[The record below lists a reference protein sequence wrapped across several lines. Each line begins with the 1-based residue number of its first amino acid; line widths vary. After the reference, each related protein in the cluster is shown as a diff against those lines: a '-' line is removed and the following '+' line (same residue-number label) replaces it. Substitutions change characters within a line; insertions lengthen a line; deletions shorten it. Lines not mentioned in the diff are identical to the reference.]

1 MADNSSEIQRLYDI
15 AAALDGDIDKLAT
28 DSAKYEGMYEEILA
42 GSKGAQ
48 KTKILSAQFI
58 PKYLK
63 HFPKFTDKSINCLI
77 DLCEDDD
84 ATTRVNAIR
93 AFPII
98 AKISPE
104 SLPKLADILGQL
116 LQAEVPVELDK
127 VKQAL
132 VSLLQQDIK
141 GTLTALFNQSLSEDE
156 DLRVK
161 AIAFIFEKVLP
172 MRDEINKNEDV
183 QRSVAEN
190 IKKVLPH
197 VVSAKEFNLFTDL
210 LTNLKI
216 YTGQGQATNELL
228 DLLADIN
235 ADFNATEDSHIARL
249 STCLQSA
256 TEFLRRGASSAKF
269 TECLGTKVLPAFEQM
284 SEQHQVELIQH
295 LTDTTAFMQPSD
307 AKTLLPPLYT
317 LVLSQLP
324 LPAAAAAA
332 GTEQPEPKINFS
344 IAESALFVFHVL
356 AAKSPVTIR
365 GLCGINVGFTGQ
377 PSSMSAELPADKKQ
391 DLDARLKYV
400 VERTKKYTQQ
410 MEAARK
416 TLQKATSPED
426 LQKKNIIEIA
436 LKATQNVLQL
446 AQNLLQKQPVFSGPI
461 SKITLS
467 YKLGKKQQAKSVPAR
482 STTTKTVEKPAPI
495 KNTTT
500 TTTTAATSNA
510 RPNFEKV
517 YVPPSRQPGGGAK
530 KRTAAAAAADGST
543 TNNDNADAGTQ
554 PQPESQKRFKGRGTS
569 KFQNI

>member
-1 MADNSSEIQRLYDI
+1 MASADNSSEIQRLYDI
-15 AAALDGDIDKLAT
+15 AT
-28 DSAKYEGMYEEILA
+28 SFDSDLTKITTEPAKYEAMYEEILA

-48 KTKILSAQFI
+48 KTKMLSAQFI

-84 ATTRVNAIR
+84 GPTRVYAIR

-98 AKISPE
+98 AKISPD
-104 SLPKLADILGQL
+104 SVPKLADILGQL
-116 LQAEVPVELDK
+116 LQAELPVELDN

-216 YTGQGQATNELL
+216 FAGQGQATNELL

-235 ADFNATEDSHIARL
+235 ADFNATEDSNIARL

-256 TEFLRRGASSAKF
+256 TEFLKRGASSAKF
-269 TECLGTKVLPAFEQM
+269 TECLGTKVLPAFEKM
-284 SEQHQVELIQH
+284 TEQHQVELIQH
-295 LTDTTAFMQPSD
+295 LTDTTAFMQASD

-324 LPAAAAAA
+324 LPAAAGA
-332 GTEQPEPKINFS
+332 EQQEPKINFS
-344 IAESALFVFHVL
+344 IAESALYVFHVL
-356 AAKSPVTIR
+356 AAKSPATIR
-365 GLCGINVGFTGQ
+365 GLCGINIGFTGQ
-377 PSSMSAELPADKKQ
+377 PSSMSAELPVDKKQ

-446 AQNLLQKQPVFSGPI
+446 AQNLLQKQPVFSGPMG
-461 SKITLS
+461 KIILS
-467 YKLGKKQQAKSVPAR
+467 FKLNKKQQAKSVATK
-482 STTTKTVEKPAPI
+482 STTTKTEEKPAP
-495 KNTTT
+495 KPKPTTT
-500 TTTTAATSNA
+500 TTTTATTATASSGA

-517 YVPPSRQPGGGAK
+517 YVPPSRQPGGAK
-530 KRTAAAAAADGST
+530 KRTAAAVVDAD
-543 TNNDNADAGTQ
+543 NNHDNNGQ
-554 PQPESQKRFKGRGTS
+554 PQPESQKKFKGRGTS
-569 KFQNI
+569 KFQNL